1 MMETGL
7 CPTAPPTACAL
18 MPAAQQRAVCR
29 RLPIRNFEQALPDA
43 PSEIRTDQMQR
54 RREIRLSACKIDIQP
69 ARRFIQNRRALFFAR
84 FRHIGRKIFRAVK
97 PESRQ
102 SRIVRGEQHAA
113 QRGIV
118 MPDKSHSHTSNS
130 FQRFRQIPS

>member
-1 MMETGL
+1 
-7 CPTAPPTACAL
+7 
-18 MPAAQQRAVCR
+18 
-29 RLPIRNFEQALPDA
+29 
-43 PSEIRTDQMQR
+43 MQR

-84 FRHIGRKIFRAVK
+84 FRQIGRKIFRAIK

-118 MPDKSHSHTSNS
+118 MLYKKHMLTFLITMLYYPIFDFDNGIESNL
-130 FQRFRQIPS
+130 